1 MAEEK
6 ITQAGKA
13 KKGDYPPAE
22 VVEKEKRF
30 VQVFVRELSL
40 LEQEVKEMYK
50 KEPTEEEVYSLYDK
64 ILSLG
69 TKRAGGLTFTYSKE
83 NPKKVNFSA
92 GMYSADNKREL
103 LEGVAHLAKVKD
115 LEKVKNLKLPILEK
129 PANIYLSWYDVIA
142 KIKDEIRKT
151 NKKESKENPTASKEP
166 EQSDGKPMT
175 AQERKV
181 YEKEKKEKE
190 KKKVKYGPNYIE
202 ELSQDKYETL
212 QKLIA
217 QRKQIEEDFQKEIQS
232 LNKVMVSANTSLD
245 FSSLKIDLVYDTPKK
260 IREVLLDKEIID
272 REQQNQIRDLYPAMI
287 KYQQYMKELK
297 KDQEEYVKT
306 AKETSNKLLE
316 ELKAGFGQLM
326 VEDKKGEEE
335 E

>member
-13 KKGDYPPAE
+13 KKGDKPPAD
-22 VVEKEKRF
+22 VVVKEKRF
-30 VQVFVRELSL
+30 VQVFLSELSL

-64 ILSLG
+64 ILNLG

-83 NPKKVNFSA
+83 NPKKVNMSA
-92 GMYSADNKREL
+92 ELYSTDNKKEL
-103 LEGVAHLAKVKD
+103 LRGIAQLAKEKG
-115 LEKVKNLKLPILEK
+115 LEKVKNLKLPILEE
-129 PANIYLSWYDVIA
+129 PANVYLTLYDVISD
-142 KIKDEIRKT
+142 IRREIRRTKRKEKPKEKP
-151 NKKESKENPTASKEP
+151 KKITES
-166 EQSDGKPMT
+166 EQSNERPMT
-175 AQERKV
+175 AQEREV

-232 LNKVMVSANTSLD
+232 LKKVMVSANTSLD

-260 IREVLLDKEIID
+260 VKEVLLDKEIID
-272 REQQNQIRDLYPAMI
+272 IEQQKQIRDLYPAMI
-287 KYQQYMKELK
+287 KYQQLMKELGK
-297 KDQEEYVKT
+297 EQKT
-306 AKETSNKLLE
+306 YTEKLLE
-316 ELKAGFGQLM
+316 DLKAGFGQMM
-326 VEDKKGEEE
+326 VEDKKGEEKE
-335 E
+335 

>member
-6 ITQAGKA
+6 IPQAG
-13 KKGDYPPAE
+13 
-22 VVEKEKRF
+22 KEKRF
-30 VQVFVRELSL
+30 VQVFLRELSF

-92 GMYSADNKREL
+92 DMYSTDNKRTL
-103 LEGVAHLAKVKD
+103 LEGIAHLVKVKD

-129 PANIYLSWYDVIA
+129 PANIYLSWHEVIA
-142 KIKDEIRKT
+142 NIKDEIRKT
-151 NKKESKENPTASKEP
+151 NKKESKEEPTTSTEP

-212 QKLIA
+212 QKLIV

-260 IREVLLDKEIID
+260 IREILLDKEIID
-272 REQQNQIRDLYPAMI
+272 REQQNQVRDLYPAMI

-297 KDQEEYVKT
+297 KDQEEYAKT
-306 AKETSNKLLE
+306 AKEASNKLLE
-316 ELKAGFGQLM
+316 ELKAGFGQMM